1 MIKNKSNPSFE
12 KTCFSF
18 QSSNTT
24 NPNTYLKRTNSST
37 NMLYNMNLFKKKLR
51 DSNYTNNNLT
61 ITNFIKIKNNIL
73 KYKNTVKARNGRSS
87 FNEMFK
93 SQKKNIFKKIKSNSL
108 DDTDYS
114 VNEKPIN
121 KVKYFLPILQ
131 KKNLNNSDI
140 PDETMKTIV
149 KHSKMSFD
157 INELLYVGISEDKN
171 ELMKNCQ
178 KYYLI
183 QILRKYQKER
193 LETSKKNDLKKVK
206 NKNIRFQKLLNSF
219 IQKKI
224 KRFKLYK

>member
-1 MIKNKSNPSFE
+1 MIIRNVFFSVIKFSLLLFLIKIFKYSINDVFTIVVSFG
-12 KTCFSF
+12 
-18 QSSNTT
+18 
-24 NPNTYLKRTNSST
+24 
-37 NMLYNMNLFKKKLR
+37 LFKKKLR

-157 INELLYVGISEDKN
+157 IN
-171 ELMKNCQ
+171 
-178 KYYLI
+178 
-183 QILRKYQKER
+183 
-193 LETSKKNDLKKVK
+193 
-206 NKNIRFQKLLNSF
+206 
-219 IQKKI
+219 
-224 KRFKLYK
+224 